1 MNGNEKRKKPL
12 YRLSYLLNFLLIAA
26 LALLIRQNILLRK
39 ALVSRMPPMP
49 SVTALKPG
57 EHVKPFKVRAL
68 DGTEDVIH
76 YSDTAKNYVL
86 CVFSTS
92 CSHCE
97 KTSPLWQMIENNR
110 SNNWEVIGISLQGE
124 EETKIFEMIEMW
136 KNNVCT
142 YEIKCYTL
150 EWWKTLEKRWLHKL
164 SNLQTVGYTWDI
176 QMRICCR

>member
-97 KTSPLWQMIENNR
+97 KTIPLWQMIENNR

-124 EETKIFEMIEMW
+124 EETKIFVRDNKISF
-136 KNNVCT
+136 
-142 YEIKCYTL
+142 
-150 EWWKTLEKRWLHKL
+150 R
-164 SNLQTVGYTWDI
+164 TVTTAYNSGFEHEYKIPKSPPATDAE
-176 QMRICCR
+176 RERPRSRHSR